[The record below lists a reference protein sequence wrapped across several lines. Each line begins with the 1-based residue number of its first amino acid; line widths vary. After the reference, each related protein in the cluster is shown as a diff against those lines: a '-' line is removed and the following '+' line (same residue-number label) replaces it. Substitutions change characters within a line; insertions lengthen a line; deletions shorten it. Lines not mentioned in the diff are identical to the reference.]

1 MRNDPLF
8 SKGLSARIG
17 GLSILFILS
26 GAVSAG
32 ASGIFAVDTTPEYSL
47 QSSMQQKIIKGK
59 VLDDKGE
66 PVIGASVAVKGAK
79 KGTITNMD
87 GAFAIEVPV
96 NAILRVSFIGY
107 DAQEVRIDAS
117 TREMTVR
124 LQENNRSL
132 NELVVVGYGVQRKS
146 DLTGSVASVKA
157 NDVLKT
163 VPTGNISD
171 ALQGRMAGVS
181 VLSGSG
187 DPSGDNTIRVRGIN
201 SISGE
206 TGPLIVVDGFI
217 GGSLK
222 TLNPADIQS
231 IEVLKDASATAVYGS
246 RGANGVIL
254 VTTKSPD
261 ENRMTVS
268 FNAFANF
275 KTVDKYPDILSPY
288 EFAQLANA
296 YGREYNASLGKPA
309 VEYYNA
315 EQLKAFQNGTAG
327 YDYIHNIFRDPAVDQ
342 NYELSVAGGGKKTK
356 FLASVRYQGNQG
368 VIKAS
373 QNDLYSWR
381 LKVDTKI
388 KKWLDAGINMY
399 GYYNKS
405 SKPRITEYDGLI
417 QQAMYF
423 PNTVAPKD
431 ENGNYN
437 NTLAINGGPAYNPMG
452 YIWESNNF
460 NKTLNNHIQGYVQFN
475 ILDGLTFRSQLGV
488 YFTNR
493 LNGQVE
499 NDNSYYAFKNN
510 KNEAKVVNY
519 WNTGWLNTNTLS
531 YIKEFNKDHRIN
543 LTAVFEQSYDDTFN
557 NSGEAF
563 NLSAP
568 DLLGVNAL
576 DYSQADLQRVVSSKT
591 IGTLMSG
598 MLRANYVF
606 KNRYMLTA
614 SFRADGSS
622 RLVHKWA
629 YFPSVALAWDLKQ
642 EKFLRNTDW
651 ISQLKL
657 RVGYGSVGNQAV
669 EIYRTFSKMASFV
682 TWNGGTGYKFGR
694 PSANDL
700 EWERNEQYNVGLD
713 FSVLNGRLA
722 FNVDWYNK
730 LSKNVLFEIE
740 QPAFM
745 GFSSQLANSGEIRNR
760 GIEFTISAD
769 PVSGKDFRW
778 HSDLTLSH
786 NEGIFTK
793 IPTQNHRQQQA
804 GEFQNQLFQ
813 MIEGEKLGTF
823 WGLYADGL
831 WQKETAGSL
840 FTDASGN
847 HKLNGNGQPMTNAEV
862 YNIVP
867 GSQKYVDVNR
877 DGVLN
882 DEDYGKIGC
891 GQPVFNWGWNNTFN
905 YKNFDLSFFMVGFH
919 GFDIYNATH
928 QIGFTTVLG
937 QNVDVVTPMRDW
949 LDRWTETNTDT
960 DVPGFVYAKGN
971 MKVFNSRFVENGS
984 FVKVKS
990 ITLGYTLPVSV
1001 CARLGISSL
1010 RVYASVQ
1017 NPFIFTSYSG
1027 LDPEATLGSPLISG
1041 VDWGNYPNS
1050 RNYMIGVNFSF

>member
-1 MRNDPLF
+1 MANNLTFPE
-8 SKGLSARIG
+8 GLLRHFEC
-17 GLSILFILS
+17 LSLLLL
-26 GAVSAG
+26 VSPACEVWALG
-32 ASGIFAVDTTPEYSL
+32 SENKISEYHVQHL
-47 QSSMQQKIIKGK
+47 LQQKIVKGK

-66 PVIGASVAVKGAK
+66 PVIGASVAVKGSR
-79 KGTITNMD
+79 KGTITNID
-87 GAFAIEVPV
+87 GEFTLEVPL
-96 NAILRVSFIGY
+96 NCTLRVSYIGY
-107 DAQEVRIDAS
+107 DAKEFSITPA
-117 TREMTVR
+117 TKELNVR
-124 LQENNRSL
+124 LQENNSSL
-132 NELVVVGYGVQRKS
+132 SELVVVGYGVQRKS

-187 DPSGDNTIRVRGIN
+187 DPSADNTIRVRGIN

-206 TGPLIVVDGFI
+206 TGPLIVIDGFI

-254 VTTKSPD
+254 VTTKTPD

-275 KTVDKYPDILSPY
+275 KTVDKYPDVLSPY
-288 EFAQLANA
+288 EYAQLANA
-296 YGREYNASLGKPA
+296 YGKEYNESQGKAA
-309 VEYYNA
+309 VQYYD
-315 EQLKAFQNGTAG
+315 EKQLQAFKDGTAG
-327 YDYIHNIFRDPAVDQ
+327 YDYIHNIFRDPAIDQ
-342 NYELSVAGGGKKTK
+342 NYELSIAGGGKKTK

-368 VIKAS
+368 VIQKS

-388 KKWLDAGINMY
+388 KKWLDAGVNLY
-399 GYYNKS
+399 GYYNVS

-423 PNTVAPKD
+423 PNTITPKD
-431 ENGNYN
+431 EDGNYN
-437 NTLAINGGPAYNPMG
+437 NIFAISGSPSYNPMG

-460 NKTLNNHIQGYVQFN
+460 NKTLNNRIQGYVQFN
-475 ILDGLTFRSQLGV
+475 IIEGLTFRSQLGV
-488 YFTNR
+488 YFTNK
-493 LNGQVE
+493 LNGTTE
-499 NDNSYYAFKNN
+499 NDKSYYAFKNN
-510 KNEAKVVNY
+510 NNRAKVDNY

-531 YIKEFNKDHRIN
+531 YIKEFNANHRLN

-557 NSGEAF
+557 NTGEAF
-563 NLSAP
+563 NLSFP

-576 DYSQADLQRVVSSKT
+576 NYSQSDLQRVTSNKT
-591 IGTLMSG
+591 VGTLMSG

-614 SFRADGSS
+614 SIRADGSS

-642 EKFLRNTDW
+642 ENFLKDVSW

-669 EIYRTFSKMASFV
+669 EIYRTYSKMASIV
-682 TWNGGTGYKFGR
+682 TWNGGTGYGFDR
-694 PSANDL
+694 PSARDL

-713 FSVLNGRLA
+713 FSILNGRLA

-745 GFSSQLANSGEIRNR
+745 GFTSQLTNSGEIRNR

-769 PVSGKDFRW
+769 PLITKSFKW

-786 NEGIFTK
+786 NEGTFTK

-804 GEFQNQLFQ
+804 GLYQNQLFQ
-813 MIEGEKLGTF
+813 MIEGQKLGTF
-823 WGLYADGL
+823 WGMFADGL
-831 WQKETAGSL
+831 WQKETAGTL
-840 FTDASGN
+840 FVDAQGK
-847 HKLNGNGQPMTNAEV
+847 HKLNSDGKPMTNAEV
-862 YNIVP
+862 YNIRP
-867 GSQKYVDVNR
+867 GAQKYKDVNK
-877 DGVLN
+877 DGILN
-882 DEDYGKIGC
+882 DEDYGIIGC
-891 GQPVFNWGWNNTFN
+891 GQPTFNWGWNNTFN
-905 YKNFDLSFFMVGFH
+905 YKDFDLSIFMVGFH
-919 GFDIYNATH
+919 GFDIYNATD
-928 QIGFTTVLG
+928 QIGYKQVMG
-937 QNVDVVTPMRDW
+937 QNIEVVVPKPD
-949 LDRWTETNTDT
+949 LLNRWTETNTNT
-960 DVPGFVYAKGN
+960 DIPGFVYSPGN
-971 MKVFNSRFVENGS
+971 IMAFHSHFVENGS

-990 ITLGYTLPVSV
+990 ITLGYTLPAKFSN
-1001 CARLGISSL
+1001 RLSISNL
-1010 RVYASVQ
+1010 RIYASVQ
-1017 NPFIFTSYSG
+1017 NPFIFTKYTG
-1027 LDPEATLGSPLISG
+1027 LDPEATLGSPLITG